1 MLSIR
6 LVQKHTS
13 KTFNVLINVTCDFE
27 KLEPDARKHI
37 CVEFLLNLSIIE
49 LDSLYAYV
57 FRCFICFSAW

>member
-13 KTFNVLINVTCDFE
+13 KTFNVTCDFE
-27 KLEPDARKHI
+27 KLEPDAIKHN
-37 CVEFLLNLSIIE
+37 CVEFLLNLSITE
-49 LDSLYAYV
+49 LNSLYV

>member
-37 CVEFLLNLSIIE
+37 CVGFLLNLSIIE

>member
-37 CVEFLLNLSIIE
+37 CVEFLLNLSITE
-49 LDSLYAYV
+49 LNSLYV